1 MNSRLII
8 PLAGIVALV
17 LLAMSTLFIV
27 KETERAVLLQ
37 FGRVIDADIK
47 PGLHIK
53 WPIIN
58 EVRIF
63 DARVLTVDARPKR
76 FLTLEKKGMV
86 VDSFVKWRIADVGK
100 YYTVTNGEETR
111 AERLLAQRV
120 NEGLRNAVAE
130 RSMEEV
136 VSGERDQLMD
146 ELTTALNGFTQE
158 ALGIEVV
165 DVRVKRMELP
175 EQVSESVFN
184 RMKAERER
192 EAREHRSKGDEQ
204 AEVIRAD
211 ADRQRTI
218 LEAEAYRDAELLRGE
233 GDALAAAIY
242 AEAFNK
248 NPEFYS
254 FVRSLNAYRDT
265 FNNKNDVLLVDPN
278 SDFFRYLED
287 RTGRVGQN

>member
-1 MNSRLII
+1 MVLFDLFSR
-8 PLAGIVALV
+8 AL
-17 LLAMSTLFIV
+17 
-27 KETERAVLLQ
+27 RQ
-37 FGRVIDADIK
+37 DIK
-47 PGLHIK
+47 NKCAALLEAVG
-53 WPIIN
+53 
-58 EVRIF
+58 EVPQL
-63 DARVLTVDARPKR
+63 A
-76 FLTLEKKGMV
+76 EQ
-86 VDSFVKWRIADVGK
+86 FV
-100 YYTVTNGEETR
+100 
-111 AERLLAQRV
+111 Q
-120 NEGLRNAVAE
+120 
-130 RSMEEV
+130 
-136 VSGERDQLMD
+136 
-146 ELTTALNGFTQE
+146 
-158 ALGIEVV
+158 
-165 DVRVKRMELP
+165 RMETDLADQKDRDRRRKERMAA
-175 EQVSESVFN
+175 EQ
-184 RMKAERER
+184 RER